1 MAGEK
6 KFGTAMF
13 GFKRSD
19 VNAYIER
26 IIREFD
32 QRLKEKDDENSN
44 LKFQMKELKVKFER
58 LSQETEQLTRDKEKI
73 AGVLLQAQEKAET
86 MMEEAQSRALQE
98 KSRLDQLLETEKEK
112 IVDIKR
118 ELKGLKG
125 QIADLLSRYEEQIDE
140 AVMNIEKRE
149 ALYMQEAPI
158 GSVEDQGEQNHSIT
172 EQEIEDR
179 DKDCQAG

>member
-6 KFGTAMF
+6 KFGTSMF
-13 GFKRSD
+13 GFKRAD

-44 LKFQMKELKVKFER
+44 LKTQVKDLKAKYEDAWQEADKVMKE
-58 LSQETEQLTRDKEKI
+58 KEKI

-86 MMEEAQSRALQE
+86 MMVEAQEKALKE
-98 KSRLDQLLETEKEK
+98 KSRLDQVLETEKEK

-118 ELKGLKG
+118 ELKGLKS
-125 QIADLLSRYEEQIDE
+125 QIADILSKYEHQIDE
-140 AVMNIEKRE
+140 AVLNIEKRE
-149 ALYMQEAPI
+149 EIVMQETA
-158 GSVEDQGEQNHSIT
+158 SASED
-172 EQEIEDR
+172 
-179 DKDCQAG
+179 

>member
-6 KFGTAMF
+6 KFGSALF

-32 QRLKEKDDENSN
+32 QRLKEKDDENST
-44 LKFQMKELKVKFER
+44 LKFQVKELKMKFDQVYE
-58 LSQETEQLTRDKEKI
+58 EAEHLTKEKEKI

-86 MMEEAQSRALQE
+86 MMAEAQDKALKE
-98 KSRLDQLLETEKEK
+98 KIRLDQLLESEKEK

-118 ELKGLKG
+118 EIKGLKS
-125 QIADLLSRYEEQIDE
+125 QITDLLSRYEEQIDE
-140 AVMNIEKRE
+140 TMINIDNRE
-149 ALYMQEAPI
+149 ALYYQQN
-158 GSVEDQGEQNHSIT
+158 EDYDS
-172 EQEIEDR
+172 EDY
-179 DKDCQAG
+179 KNEENPAI

>member
-6 KFGTAMF
+6 KFGTSLF
-13 GFKRSD
+13 GFKKAD

-44 LKFQMKELKVKFER
+44 LKAQVKEMKAKYEETWQEAEKVMRE
-58 LSQETEQLTRDKEKI
+58 KEKI

-86 MMEEAQSRALQE
+86 MMVEAQEKALQE
-98 KSRLDQLLETEKEK
+98 KSRLDQVLEVEKEK

-118 ELKGLKG
+118 ELKGLKS
-125 QIADLLSRYEEQIDE
+125 QIADILSKYEQQIDE
-140 AVMNIEKRE
+140 AVLNIEKRE
-149 ALYMQEAPI
+149 EIYLQETA
-158 GSVEDQGEQNHSIT
+158 STSED
-172 EQEIEDR
+172 
-179 DKDCQAG
+179 

>member
-6 KFGTAMF
+6 KFGTSTF
-13 GFKRSD
+13 GFNKAD

-44 LKFQMKELKVKFER
+44 LKAQVKELKAKYEENW
-58 LSQETEQLTRDKEKI
+58 QEAEKVMKEKEKI

-86 MMEEAQSRALQE
+86 MMSEAKEKALQE
-98 KSRLDQLLETEKEK
+98 KKHLDQVLEIEREK

-118 ELKGLKG
+118 ELKGLKDK
-125 QIADLLSRYEEQIDE
+125 ITDILSKYEQQIDE
-140 AVMNIEKRE
+140 TVTNIEKNE
-149 ALYMQEAPI
+149 ETYIQETAAA
-158 GSVEDQGEQNHSIT
+158 SEEN
-172 EQEIEDR
+172 
-179 DKDCQAG
+179 